1 MRAINR
7 PRAKYSLKGLLLLH
21 YLLFRNAAT
30 DTIDQEL
37 LFAGQESGKL
47 LALKQIIQKGF
58 QPPILIFV
66 QSKDRAKE
74 LFNEL
79 IYDGL
84 NIDVIHAERTQTQV
98 CIRKVF
104 FVVKYGCCII
114 FNSLGSSPNFVSNI
128 KPISAN

>member
-1 MRAINR
+1 M
-7 PRAKYSLKGLLLLH
+7 
-21 YLLFRNAAT
+21 
-30 DTIDQEL
+30 
-37 LFAGQESGKL
+37 
-47 LALKQIIQKGF
+47 
-58 QPPILIFV
+58 LIFV

-104 FVVKYGCCII
+104 LLSNIVVFV
-114 FNSLGSSPNFVSNI
+114 FNIKRYVQMWLILFKFQRINKLPLTLKLSESLGRIWTNLL
-128 KPISAN
+128 K

>member
-1 MRAINR
+1 M
-7 PRAKYSLKGLLLLH
+7 
-21 YLLFRNAAT
+21 
-30 DTIDQEL
+30 
-37 LFAGQESGKL
+37 
-47 LALKQIIQKGF
+47 
-58 QPPILIFV
+58 LIFV

-104 FVVKYGCCII
+104 
-114 FNSLGSSPNFVSNI
+114 LLSNI
-128 KPISAN
+128 VVFVFNIKRYVQMWLILCKFQRINKLPLTLKFQRAWKESGLTF

>member
-1 MRAINR
+1 M
-7 PRAKYSLKGLLLLH
+7 
-21 YLLFRNAAT
+21 
-30 DTIDQEL
+30 
-37 LFAGQESGKL
+37 
-47 LALKQIIQKGF
+47 
-58 QPPILIFV
+58 LIFV

-104 FVVKYGCCII
+104 
-114 FNSLGSSPNFVSNI
+114 LLSNI
-128 KPISAN
+128 VVFVFNIKRYVQMWLILCKFQRINKLPLTLKFQRAWEESGLTF